1 MSNEHAHPT
10 PASYWKIAVVL
21 AVLTAIEVALYYI
34 DRELELGSLNALIL
48 ILLALAKFVI
58 VVGWYMHLKYE
69 KRIANSFFVAGFL
82 LAIGLYGVVLAS
94 LGVLVIRGG

>member
-1 MSNEHAHPT
+1 MTEQAHPT

-34 DRELELGSLNALIL
+34 DRDLDLGLFNALIL
-48 ILLALAKFVI
+48 ILLAISKFVI

-69 KRIANSFFVAGFL
+69 KRLVNSFFVAGFS
-82 LAIGLYGVVLAS
+82 LAIALYTVVLAA